1 MQKCFANWVLEDER
15 EIVNKDLEERGRSAW
30 EPCADLGRKGMW
42 NVVLGESR
50 RYQITKPGLLS
61 VNGGQPF

>member
-1 MQKCFANWVLEDER
+1 MR